1 MRITNKHLELQI
13 ERLNQVTNAPENP
26 WTRADGKLTANIG
39 SHYLSQSDG
48 GVCVHR
54 MMNTGGGVDTP
65 VFYGHT
71 PKREL
76 FDRLVSYIAGIE
88 TGKQSRKN

>member
-1 MRITNKHLELQI
+1 MRTTIKDLELQI

-39 SHYLSQSDG
+39 SHYLSQCYG
-48 GVCVHR
+48 GFCVHR
-54 MMNTGGGVDTP
+54 MANTGGGVATP
-65 VFYGHT
+65 VSCGHI

-76 FDRLVSYIAGIE
+76 FDRLVAYIAGIE
-88 TGKQSRKN
+88 AGK